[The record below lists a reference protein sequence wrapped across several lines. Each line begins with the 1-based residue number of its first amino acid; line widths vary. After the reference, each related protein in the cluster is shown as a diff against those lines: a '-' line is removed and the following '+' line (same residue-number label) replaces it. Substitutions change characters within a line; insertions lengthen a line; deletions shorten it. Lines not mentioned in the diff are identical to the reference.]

1 MGDQPKTLPGPT
13 ALAPAITLAR
23 LGIVRGANNQVAPDD
38 WVDVHFNPISLQLQV
53 SNELKD
59 TKNNER
65 KQYVA
70 KSNAKLTMDLLF
82 DTTDTGDDV
91 TTITRRVQAFLQP
104 DPKVKKE
111 PPPPLVLFEWGTLR
125 FKGIA
130 ESYKE
135 TIDFF
140 SADGVPLRAQVN
152 LTLSRQDKVFDESP
166 EDAPEKADVGGAQDD
181 LDLVDAPAGSPA
193 DAAAGAGSPGAA
205 RGIAAANGLESVR
218 FGAGASLTV
227 GASVE
232 LKAAAAFATG
242 EVGFGAS
249 AGVGASAGA
258 GFGLGL
264 DAGASAGISLG
275 GSVSAGFG
283 ASASFGG
290 GANFGGSASAG
301 ASFGFGASASAS
313 ASFGAGVSAGLSGL
327 AGRSASEGAF
337 AGLRVTTSSSGAVA
351 ALDPRR
357 LLPTISS
364 SVAGTAAGATFRVG
378 GRAETGA
385 PAGLRADVGAGASFG
400 ARGRI
405 TFDSP

>member
-13 ALAPAITLAR
+13 TLAPAITLAR

-38 WVDVHFNPISLQLQV
+38 WVDVHFNPVSLQLQV

-70 KSNAKLTMDLLF
+70 KSNAKLTLDLVF
-82 DTTDTGDDV
+82 DTTDSGEDV

-166 EDAPEKADVGGAQDD
+166 EDAPGKADVGGAQDD

-242 EVGFGAS
+242 EIGFGAS
-249 AGVGASAGA
+249 AGAGA
-258 GFGLGL
+258 GIGFGL

-275 GSVSAGFG
+275 GSASLGLGAGASASAGVSASFG
-283 ASASFGG
+283 ASASF
-290 GANFGGSASAG
+290 SAG
-301 ASFGFGASASAS
+301 A
-313 ASFGAGVSAGLSGL
+313 SAGLSGL

-337 AGLRVTTSSSGAVA
+337 AGLRVTTATGAAVA

-357 LLPTISS
+357 LLPTVSA
-364 SVAGTAAGATFRVG
+364 SVAGTAGGATFRVG

-385 PAGLRADVGAGASFG
+385 PAGLRANVGAGASFG

-405 TFDSP
+405 TFDTP

>member
-1 MGDQPKTLPGPT
+1 ML
-13 ALAPAITLAR
+13 
-23 LGIVRGANNQVAPDD
+23 N
-38 WVDVHFNPISLQLQV
+38 H
-53 SNELKD
+53 
-59 TKNNER
+59 R

-70 KSNAKLTMDLLF
+70 KSNAKLTLDLVF
-82 DTTDTGDDV
+82 DTTDSGEDV

-166 EDAPEKADVGGAQDD
+166 EDAPGKADVGGAQDD

-242 EVGFGAS
+242 EIGFGAS
-249 AGVGASAGA
+249 AGAGA
-258 GFGLGL
+258 GIGFGL

-275 GSVSAGFG
+275 GSASLGLGAGASASAGVSASFG
-283 ASASFGG
+283 ASASF
-290 GANFGGSASAG
+290 SAG
-301 ASFGFGASASAS
+301 A
-313 ASFGAGVSAGLSGL
+313 SAGLSGL

-337 AGLRVTTSSSGAVA
+337 AGLRVTTATGAAVA

-357 LLPTISS
+357 LLPTVSA
-364 SVAGTAAGATFRVG
+364 SVAGTAGGATFRVG

-385 PAGLRADVGAGASFG
+385 PAGLRANVGAGASFG

-405 TFDSP
+405 TFDTP